1 MPRGIDRAGGIIVV
15 QRFIMERIMKKED
28 LLTSVFGLGKL
39 PLAPRIWAILTP
51 VVLYQVLGYLWPVA
65 SPFVMAGFLLAGAW
79 ICVAYAPAVI
89 GAGGIKAP
97 KAFVVD
103 ALAGQA
109 LTMLIIA
116 VFAPPNICNSM
127 TLGFV
132 LFLFFDF
139 VKPWPCRHLRRTL
152 SVSVGVLA
160 DDLMTGLYAGIL
172 AYTLIRMFPVYF
184 GTCRVSL
191 F

>member
-1 MPRGIDRAGGIIVV
+1 
-15 QRFIMERIMKKED
+15 MKKEV

-39 PLAPRIWAILTP
+39 PLAPRIWAMLPP
-51 VVLYQVLGYLWPVA
+51 VVFYQVLGYLWPA
-65 SPFVMAGFLLAGAW
+65 AGPFVMVGFLLAGAW

-89 GAGGIKAP
+89 GAGSIKEP
-97 KAFVVD
+97 KAFVAD

-116 VFAPPNICNSM
+116 VFAPPEICNSM
-127 TLGFV
+127 ALGFV

-139 VKPWPCRHLRRTL
+139 VRPWPCKRLRRTL
-152 SVSVGVLA
+152 SAGFGVLA
-160 DDLMTGLYAGIL
+160 DDLIAGFYAGIL
-172 AYTLIRMFPVYF
+172 AYILIRMFPIYF
-184 GTCRVSL
+184 GTCRLTL

>member
-1 MPRGIDRAGGIIVV
+1 
-15 QRFIMERIMKKED
+15 MKKEV
-28 LLTSVFGLGKL
+28 LLTSVLGLGKL
-39 PLAPRIWAILTP
+39 PLAPRILAVLPP

-65 SPFVMAGFLLAGAW
+65 SPFIMAGFLLAGTW
-79 ICVAYAPAVI
+79 ICVVYAPAVI
-89 GAGGIKAP
+89 GPCGIKQP
-97 KAFVVD
+97 KALVAD

-127 TLGFV
+127 SLGFV

-139 VKPWPCRHLRRTL
+139 VRPWPCKRLQRTL
-152 SVSVGVLA
+152 SAGFGVLS
-160 DDLMTGLYAGIL
+160 DDLMAGLYAGIL
-172 AYTLIRMFPVYF
+172 AYVLIRMFPVYF
-184 GTCRVSL
+184 GTCRLSL

>member
-1 MPRGIDRAGGIIVV
+1 MACL
-15 QRFIMERIMKKED
+15 MKKED
-28 LLTSVFGLGKL
+28 FLTSVFGLGKL
-39 PLAPRIWAILTP
+39 PLVPRIWAMLPP
-51 VVLYQVLGYLWPVA
+51 VVAYQVLGYLWPAA
-65 SPFVMAGFLLAGAW
+65 SPFAMAAFLLAGAW
-79 ICVAYAPAVI
+79 ICAAYAPAVV
-89 GAGGIKAP
+89 GVGGIKEP
-97 KAFVVD
+97 ETFVAD

-139 VKPWPCRHLRRTL
+139 VRPWPCRRLRRTL
-152 SVSVGVLA
+152 SVGFGVLA
-160 DDLMTGLYAGIL
+160 VDLTAGLYAGIL
-172 AYTLIRMFPVYF
+172 AYILIRMFPIYF
-184 GTCRVSL
+184 GTCRLSL